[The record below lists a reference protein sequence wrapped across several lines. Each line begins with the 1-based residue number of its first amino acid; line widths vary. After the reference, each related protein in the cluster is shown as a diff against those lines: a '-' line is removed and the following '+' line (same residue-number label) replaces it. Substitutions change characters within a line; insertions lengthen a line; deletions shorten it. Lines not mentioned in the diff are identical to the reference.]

1 MIERFDKSKILPL
14 SGWYTVAD
22 VADILYR
29 KRTRIHQMIEES
41 KFKPEELRY
50 IGAKKFLLISEEGV
64 KRIQEELQEL
74 TDISDI

>member
-29 KRTRIHQMIEES
+29 KRTRVHQMIEES
-41 KFKPEELRY
+41 KFRPEELRY
-50 IGAKKFLLISEEGV
+50 IGAKKFLLISEDGV
-64 KRIQEELQEL
+64 KRIKKELP
-74 TDISDI
+74 DI